1 MDLLFS
7 IFNKTEILMM
17 DTVEHEF
24 TSIGDESMLP
34 WMRVAIFVTF
44 CLILGT
50 NVPLIVFILNQ
61 GSKTFLD
68 WLIVFDCFLCMSNSL
83 LLLKVYFK
91 SSFENQEIHFGSFD
105 IWGSICRCHVFFSFF
120 SNLFNRLLTLG
131 IAFYRFTLVFGSSL
145 VWTTYQRKIFERII
159 MLVILLFSV
168 FLTGW
173 AIYYR
178 EDYRNFLGN
187 LYEIT

>member
-1 MDLLFS
+1 MMDT
-7 IFNKTEILMM
+7 IFEMLNKSEILIV
-17 DTVEHEF
+17 DTVEHHFRSVPNEPMM
-24 TSIGDESMLP
+24 SDPM
-34 WMRVAIFVTF
+34 MRLANVLT
-44 CLILGT
+44 CGLIVGT
-50 NVPLIVFILNQ
+50 NVPLIIFILKQ

-68 WLIVFDCFLCMSNSL
+68 RLVIFDCFLCMSNSL

-91 SSFENQEIHFGSFD
+91 SSFEHNEIHFGSFD
-105 IWGSICRCHVFFSFF
+105 IWGAICRCHVFFSFF

-159 MLVILLFSV
+159 MFVILLFSV

-178 EDYRNFLGN
+178 EDYRNFLG
-187 LYEIT
+187 IT